1 MPGEKSSNNNAAV
14 LKPPSSVEDSMHQE
28 SLESQATQEDGNITA
43 TLRLLRLL
51 VKYAGELRDVLE
63 DGLANTPTAPWKS
76 MLLPI
81 QVLIRKCSYMMK
93 IFSHDGNG
101 LK

>member
-1 MPGEKSSNNNAAV
+1 M
-14 LKPPSSVEDSMHQE
+14 KPPGVDDSSLE
-28 SLESQATQEDGNITA
+28 SPESQATQEDGNITA

-76 MLLPI
+76 RLSNTFN
-81 QVLIRKCSYMMK
+81 R
-93 IFSHDGNG
+93 F
-101 LK
+101 